1 MIGCFSHSRNEQRS
15 LPATW
20 VCIRYVRLQLPPV
33 TEDGRKETVK
43 KAKAIAEEAKIA
55 LRNVRR
61 DCMDKI
67 KKAEKQKEIGE
78 NESRRQTE
86 LVQKLLDK
94 HIKLVDEMVAAKE
107 KQIMTI

>member
-1 MIGCFSHSRNEQRS
+1 MLFARPRNEHRS
-15 LPATW
+15 DLKI
-20 VCIRYVRLQLPPV
+20 VSCGRYVRLQLPPV
-33 TEDGRKETVK
+33 TEEGRKETVK
-43 KAKAIAEEAKIA
+43 KVKATAEEAKVA

-67 KKAEKQKEIGE
+67 KTAEKHKEIGE